1 MKNYLV
7 CLLLFVVF
15 VSSES
20 ISAQKKSKN
29 DWLKSGDTLVYDV
42 INQKKQYN
50 FIVRHLQI
58 ENNIAFDWN
67 MTSPNEMAGSLVIS
81 RYALDTATMQKN
93 YFQDGESVLT
103 DKTCVWVSKK
113 VYNAMKKKKPVTI
126 NSGNGMAV
134 LEYKGK
140 EDYTFKLNG
149 VEHTVKVI
157 YGVTKKA
164 EKYWILDDPKN
175 PIILKMDLGW
185 TVKLMDVK
193 M

>member
-1 MKNYLV
+1 MKNYLA
-7 CLLLFVVF
+7 CLLLFIVF
-15 VSSES
+15 ISSES

-29 DWLKSGDTLVYDV
+29 DWLKSGDTLIYDLL
-42 INQKKQYN
+42 NQSKQHN
-50 FIVRHLQI
+50 FIVTHLQI

-67 MTSPNEMAGSLVIS
+67 ITNPNEMAGSLVIS
-81 RYALDTATMQKN
+81 RYALDTATTQKN
-93 YFQDGESVLT
+93 YFQDGESVLM

-113 VYNAMKKKKPVTI
+113 VYNEMKKKKTVAI

-157 YGVTKKA
+157 YGVTNKA

-175 PIILKMDLGW
+175 PIIMKMDLGW
-185 TVKLMDVK
+185 TVKLIDVK